1 MCFPYIEQEE
11 PNQWILQAL
20 SSCRWPPGDCLSWY
34 FSFQGYNLTLYMSF
48 CPLSFCPSVSSFK
61 KHLIH
66 GHDEHSFHFI
76 MICGL
81 SCLSNFQISVF
92 TMMFFSTKKYHWIHL
107 LMVQGESWFFS
118 LPNSNARHCVKLPFR
133 RRSIY
138 WKLPR
143 NWQSV
148 WWLLVWTR
156 LRWLFLYK
164 STLPCS

>member
-11 PNQWILQAL
+11 PNRFSRPSLVVDDLLVIVSHGIFPFKATISLHI
-20 SSCRWPPGDCLSWY
+20 CLSI
-34 FSFQGYNLTLYMSF
+34 L
-48 CPLSFCPSVSSFK
+48 CPSVLLSPLL
-61 KHLIH
+61 HLIH

-76 MICGL
+76 TICDL
-81 SCLSNFQISVF
+81 SCLSNFQISTF

-118 LPNSNARHCVKLPFR
+118 LPDSNSRHCDKLPFR

-138 WKLPR
+138 WMLPR